1 MKLKF
6 IICGI
11 AAIAATGFQA
21 SADVL
26 TDAFEAV
33 KSIGGAMIVDTPEQ
47 QLQEKGIDAA
57 TVAIFQEATASSE
70 AATDSICNAIPA
82 EYSIADVNDDEANV
96 KVFKVDNGEKSRML
110 VYVNGMENGKKMIV
124 VVLMEG
130 NKESLE
136 VNMDGG
142 NFSIGKLKN

>member
-57 TVAIFQEATASSE
+57 TVAIF
-70 AATDSICNAIPA
+70 
-82 EYSIADVNDDEANV
+82 
-96 KVFKVDNGEKSRML
+96 L
-110 VYVNGMENGKKMIV
+110 
-124 VVLMEG
+124 
-130 NKESLE
+130 SL
-136 VNMDGG
+136 
-142 NFSIGKLKN
+142 IHI

>member
-57 TVAIFQEATASSE
+57 TWPYSRRPQPHLKRQPTAS
-70 AATDSICNAIPA
+70 ATQYRPSIP
-82 EYSIADVNDDEANV
+82 
-96 KVFKVDNGEKSRML
+96 
-110 VYVNGMENGKKMIV
+110 
-124 VVLMEG
+124 
-130 NKESLE
+130 
-136 VNMDGG
+136 
-142 NFSIGKLKN
+142 